1 MSLSKP
7 TNIMYNLIGAYLQ
20 RLYISPLRTKAIT
33 SCIIAALGN
42 VVSQKLSGAKRL
54 NEDSILA
61 YALFGLLFGGPV
73 PHYFYTYVRLF
84 VQNPLGILLI
94 ERLIYTPCFQALALY
109 LLAIFEGKSHPVA
122 CAHMQRLY
130 LPTLMANLKYL
141 TLFHFINIKFV
152 PPMLRVLMAN
162 LVGFIW
168 VIYLTN
174 KRANKKASKE
184 K

>member
-7 TNIMYNLIGAYLQ
+7 ANLMYSLIGAYLE
-20 RLYISPLRTKAIT
+20 RLYNSPLRTKAVT
-33 SCIIAALGN
+33 SCIVAVLGN
-42 VVSQKLSGAKRL
+42 VASQKLSGAKQL
-54 NEDSILA
+54 NEDSVLA
-61 YALFGLLFGGPV
+61 FALFGLLFGGPV

-84 VQNPLGILLI
+84 VKNPLGILLI

-109 LLAIFEGKSHPVA
+109 LLAIFEGKPHQVA

-141 TLFHFINIKFV
+141 TLFHFINIKYV
-152 PPMLRVLMAN
+152 PPMLRVLVVN
-162 LVGFIW
+162 LIGFAWI
-168 VIYLTN
+168 IYIAN
-174 KRANKKASKE
+174 KRAKVSKE

>member
-7 TNIMYNLIGAYLQ
+7 TSLAYSLIGAYLE
-20 RLYISPLRTKAIT
+20 RLYSSPVRTKAIT

-42 VVSQKLSGAKRL
+42 VASQKLSGAKQL
-54 NEDSILA
+54 NEDSVLA
-61 YALFGLLFGGPV
+61 FALFGLLFGGPV

-84 VQNPLGILLI
+84 VKQPLGILLI

-109 LLAIFEGKSHPVA
+109 LLAIFEGKSHNVA
-122 CAHMQRLY
+122 CVQMQRLY

-141 TLFHFINIKFV
+141 TLFHYINIKYV
-152 PPMLRVLMAN
+152 PPMLRVLMLN
-162 LVGFIW
+162 LIGFAW
-168 VIYLTN
+168 VIYFAN
-174 KRANKKASKE
+174 KRAKISKE

>member
-7 TNIMYNLIGAYLQ
+7 TDIMYNLMGAYLQ
-20 RLYISPLRTKAIT
+20 RLYTSPLRTKAVT

-42 VVSQKLSGAKRL
+42 VASQKLSGAKQL
-54 NEDSILA
+54 NEDSVLA

-84 VQNPLGILLI
+84 VKHPLRILLI

-109 LLAIFEGKSHPVA
+109 FLAIFEGKSHPVA
-122 CAHMQRLY
+122 CAHLQRLY
-130 LPTLMANLKYL
+130 FPTLIANLKYL
-141 TLFHFINIKFV
+141 TLFHFINIKYV

-162 LVGFIW
+162 LIGFVWI
-168 VIYLTN
+168 IYIAN
-174 KRANKKASKE
+174 KRAKTSKKK
-184 K
+184 